1 MSLDTTLADSI
12 STFPASP
19 SETITVSLADL
30 RQIIQDALQPLKDRI
45 ESLESTVASQGEE
58 IAALRLS
65 VASLESLQESEISR
79 VCCDI
84 AYDRQRL
91 ARLEKS
97 QEEPTAT
104 ESERIGRI
112 EKLCTDA
119 PKHEISLSE
128 LRGRL
133 GIDKSVLSRLLKRID
148 GDKFYLR
155 KSTLDKRIRYLCC
168 RPGVR

>member
-1 MSLDTTLADSI
+1 MNNVATASLNIFGQSPEAG
-12 STFPASP
+12 FAKP
-19 SETITVSLADL
+19 SETTITVPASLLQDL
-30 RQIIQDALQPLKDRI
+30 LGTIQSLKDEVTQLRAI
-45 ESLESTVASQGEE
+45 VASQGEK
-58 IAALRLS
+58 I
-65 VASLESLQESEISR
+65 ASLESTQEAEISR
-79 VCCDI
+79 VCVDI

-91 ARLEKS
+91 AKLENR

-104 ESERIGRI
+104 ESERIERI

-148 GDKFYLR
+148 ADRFYLR
-155 KSTLDKRIRYLCC
+155 KSSLDKRIRYLCR
-168 RPGVR
+168 RPEVR